1 MTTMHG
7 AEKPAPAGAD
17 SRLDLE
23 DRATMTTTRGL
34 NRYLSAAKPSAT
46 YKVMDR
52 VAARRA
58 EGARIISLSAGEPDF
73 DTPQHVCDAGIE
85 AIRKG
90 HTRYTQVAGLR
101 ALREAVAAKFE
112 RENGLEVDWRHTLV
126 TSGGKQVIFNALAAT
141 LNEGDEV
148 VVPAPYWVSY
158 PEIVQLCGA
167 KAVTVACG
175 AESGFKLTPEALEAA
190 ITPRTRWLI
199 LNSPSN
205 PTGAVYGR
213 DELQALAE
221 VLLAHPRVLVLSDDI
236 YEHLIFD
243 GIEFFTLAQVE
254 PRLRDRVLTMN
265 GVSKAYAMT
274 GWRIGFCAGPGWL
287 IEAMEK
293 LQGQQTSGACT
304 ISQHAALAA
313 LTGPQDFIW
322 ESRKAFQRR
331 RDMVVQLLNQ
341 TPGLRCRMPQGAFYV
356 FASCEGWL
364 GKTTAAGTRLDS
376 DEDVIGALLD
386 EANVATVHG
395 SAFGLGPYFRIA
407 YALDD
412 ASLRH
417 ACETIRQFSQTLVS

>member
-1 MTTMHG
+1 MMT
-7 AEKPAPAGAD
+7 APVH
-17 SRLDLE
+17 E
-23 DRATMTTTRGL
+23 L
-34 NRYLSAAKPSAT
+34 NRFLAEAKPSAT

-58 EGARIISLSAGEPDF
+58 AGDRIISLCAGEPDF
-73 DTPQHVCDAGIE
+73 DTPAHVCEAGIA
-85 AIRKG
+85 AIRAG

-101 ALREAVAAKFE
+101 ALREAVAAKFQ
-112 RENGLEVDWRHTLV
+112 RENGLDVDWRNTLV
-126 TSGGKQVIFNALAAT
+126 CSGGKQVIFNALAAT

-158 PEIVQLCGA
+158 PEIVQLCGGRA
-167 KAVTVACG
+167 MTVACG
-175 AESGFKLTPEALEAA
+175 AESAFKLTPDALQAS

-205 PTGAVYGR
+205 PTGAVYSR
-213 DELQALAE
+213 SELQALAE
-221 VLLAHPRVLVLSDDI
+221 VLLAHPQVLVLSDDI

-254 PRLRDRVLTMN
+254 PRLRERVLTMN

-274 GWRIGFCAGPGWL
+274 GWRIGFGTGPGWL

-313 LTGPQDFIW
+313 LTGPQDFIDQ
-322 ESRKAFQRR
+322 SRTAFQRR
-331 RDMVVQLLNQ
+331 RDMVVDLLNRA
-341 TPGLRCRMPQGAFYV
+341 PGLHCEVPQGAFYA
-356 FASCEGWL
+356 FASCKALL
-364 GKTTAAGTRLDS
+364 GRTTPAGTRLNS
-376 DEDVIGALLD
+376 DEDVVNALLD

-395 SAFGLGPYFRIA
+395 SAFGLGPYVRIA
-407 YALDD
+407 YALGD
-412 ASLRH
+412 APLRA
-417 ACETIRQFSQTLVS
+417 ACEAIHRFSQALAD